1 MFDSDWNKFIV
12 TGSDWNISH
21 GDWKIGHYQHV
32 NWLCK
37 LCSKSVMTQIKIGN
51 DKKSVMT
58 KIEIGYVS

>member
-12 TGSDWNISH
+12 TDSDWNISH
-21 GDWKIGHYQHV
+21 GDWKIGYVSQ
-32 NWLCK
+32 LC
-37 LCSKSVMTQIKIGN
+37 KSVMTQIKIGN